1 MPRKGVL
8 PRQRHFAAATAFK
21 EKSMEEN
28 SPKLHVNGEISS
40 GSFDLRS
47 FPVYGIRAAL
57 RTTGVR
63 HLPNL
68 DMLPTDSTAS
78 VGWFSVSHR
87 LDS

>member
-1 MPRKGVL
+1 
-8 PRQRHFAAATAFK
+8 
-21 EKSMEEN
+21 MEEN

-47 FPVYGIRAAL
+47 FPAYGIRAAL

-68 DMLPTDSTAS
+68 DMLPYTFH
-78 VGWFSVSHR
+78 GQRR
-87 LDS
+87 LVFGQPSSRFMRACPNSPLIRS